1 MNSRWFWNSQ
11 QRYKFLRA
19 ETSRDSLKFRVSEM
33 PFPGVSKRYFYRGYQ
48 VVSSEYIEN
57 TVTRKTGNNAFEMSQ
72 ASHDIARFERF
83 ADLNLFKYAF
93 TGKRMLYNFIR

>member
-1 MNSRWFWNSQ
+1 MNSRRLGNI
-11 QRYKFLRA
+11 
-19 ETSRDSLKFRVSEM
+19 LKFRVSEM

-83 ADLNLFKYAF
+83 ADLKLFKYAS
-93 TGKRMLYNFIR
+93 TGKRMLYNFIRWCLFFVSSYGRRR